1 MAKREDLEL
10 ARSYVKKCIRIV
22 NAGGFGDD
30 YTQAMFKDM
39 DRAKQLIDG
48 FLKENPDDVEARAEL
63 ARWHLCHARAEGR
76 LKYGEGKAI
85 SHMEEVVRLIP
96 DSANYRLALGLLY
109 AQTGKRAQAIEQL
122 AKAVELEPGNL
133 DARKEL
139 DRLKTEK
146 SGCFIATA
154 VYGSPEAE
162 EVRLLRRFR
171 DEILL
176 RSIIGRTLVGL
187 YYQVSPPI
195 ARLGSKVSGIRHV
208 LRIGIVRPALAVA
221 KSVLGR
227 CRPHTQRKD

>member
-10 ARSYVKKCIRIV
+10 ARSYVKECIRIV

-63 ARWHLCHARAEGR
+63 ARWHLCHARDEGR
-76 LKYGEGKAI
+76 LKYGEGKAT

-109 AQTGKRAQAIEQL
+109 AQTGKRAQAIQQL

-154 VYGSPEAE
+154 VYGSPMAP
-162 EVRLLRRFR
+162 EVESLRRFR
-171 DEILL
+171 DTTLL
-176 RSIIGRTLVGL
+176 GSRAGRAFVSL
-187 YYQVSPPI
+187 YYALSPAV
-195 ARLGSKVSGIRHV
+195 ARMAEKNHLVRRA
-208 LRIGIVRPALAVA
+208 LRVAVVRPALAVA
-221 KSVLGR
+221 CKHAR
-227 CRPHTQRKD
+227 RKPVAI